1 MSDDYIP
8 VLDAAKALK
17 MSPARFAR
25 LLTKERERLPVELNY
40 ELVSQLENYH
50 AQRGCSLKIN
60 VNGLENLYT
69 DNFGMIAY
77 FPILMIHRLDWE
89 EFLSNR
95 SKNKEV
101 MTPLYRELEEAQA
114 RITELET
121 ELAACREQLEEARR
135 EISGKKEHETAHGEE
150 FPAEYEGHGLCSLVI
165 RMRKEGKTEKEIA
178 ATLHDSGKWCSAS
191 QIGALLHPG
200 GNISADGLLKH
211 AQRLLGK
218 A

>member
-8 VLDAAKALK
+8 ALKAAKILK
-17 MSPARFAR
+17 MSPEKFAN
-25 LLTKERERLPVELNY
+25 LLRQEKENLPVKDTRTYSDDENGLLKKQVWHDMFYHQDIGKTEPEVFLASFVVHKLDLIGFISDIKGNRGGLEQKISELEAENKQLKER
-40 ELVSQLENYH
+40 
-50 AQRGCSLKIN
+50 
-60 VNGLENLYT
+60 
-69 DNFGMIAY
+69 
-77 FPILMIHRLDWE
+77 
-89 EFLSNR
+89 
-95 SKNKEV
+95 
-101 MTPLYRELEEAQA
+101 
-114 RITELET
+114 ITGLET

-150 FPAEYEGHGLCSLVI
+150 FPAEYEGYGLCSLVI

>member
-8 VLDAAKALK
+8 ALKAAKILK
-17 MSPARFAR
+17 MSPEKFAN
-25 LLTKERERLPVELNY
+25 LLRQEKENLPVKDTRTYSDDE
-40 ELVSQLENYH
+40 
-50 AQRGCSLKIN
+50 
-60 VNGLENLYT
+60 NGLLKKQVWHDMFYHQDIGKTEPEVFLAS
-69 DNFGMIAY
+69 FVV
-77 FPILMIHRLDWE
+77 HKLDLIG
-89 EFLSNR
+89 FISDIKGNR
-95 SKNKEV
+95 GGLEQKIS
-101 MTPLYRELEEAQA
+101 ELEAENKQLKE

-165 RMRKEGKTEKEIA
+165 RMRKEGQTEEEIA
-178 ATLHDSGKWCSAS
+178 ATLRGSGKWCSVS
-191 QIGALLHPG
+191 QIGALLHRG
-200 GNISADGLLKH
+200 GNISAASMSKH